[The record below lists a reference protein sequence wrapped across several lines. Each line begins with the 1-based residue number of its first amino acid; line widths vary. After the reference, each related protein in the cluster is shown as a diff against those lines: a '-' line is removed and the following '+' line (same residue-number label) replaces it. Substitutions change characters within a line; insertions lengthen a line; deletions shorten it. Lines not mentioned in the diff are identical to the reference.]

1 MSSLWD
7 ILDATE
13 ADAAIIAELFTQ
25 SWTSTFSKL
34 QFGHVDPPIL
44 AAAIASRIAEQI
56 NTSSSHFL
64 VARHRDTHRIAA
76 VAQWAIDINDREKDM
91 PETQQDSD
99 ERQRF
104 DNELLCGRLPESSNR
119 ALIMEF
125 TIGMRG
131 LRQHVLQGRKHFLLE
146 NLATHPA
153 YRGLGVASQLVE
165 WAFPLADRHNCLV
178 YLETA
183 SDNPAMRLYK
193 RLGFEEQGHY
203 TIEDLSRFV
212 DTADLE
218 ASGSESFHTHVAFVR
233 HPYLA
238 FKS

>member
-1 MSSLWD
+1 MSFLWD
-7 ILDATE
+7 ISDAKA
-13 ADAAIIAELFTQ
+13 ADAAIIAELFAQ

-34 QFGHVDPPIL
+34 QFGHVDPPLL
-44 AAAIASRIAEQI
+44 AAAMASRIAEQM
-56 NTSSSHFL
+56 NTSSSQFL

-76 VAQWAIDINDREKDM
+76 VAQWAVDIKDREKDM

-104 DNELLCGRLPESSNR
+104 HNELLCRQLPESSNR

-153 YRGLGVASQLVE
+153 YRGLGAASQLVE
-165 WAFPLADRHNCLV
+165 WAFPLADKHNCLV

-193 RLGFEEQGHY
+193 RLGFEEQGHH

-218 ASGSESFHTHVAFVR
+218 AFGSESFHTHVAFVR
-233 HPYLA
+233 HPCLA
-238 FKS
+238 FRS